1 MLLAQ
6 TAQGDTE
13 AFEKLYRECSAP
25 LYRVILRMLRIEAP
39 AQEVLQET
47 FVKIWSNSDRY
58 DPSKAKPM
66 VWMTRIA
73 KNHAIDTLRHQQ
85 IRVDLE
91 LDDSNM
97 VLDMLQENQFSSYP
111 TQLEHTNALLMC
123 LDQLK
128 EKPRYCVIRAYC
140 EGYSHEEL
148 SSLTGS
154 PIGTVKSWIRRSLE
168 SLKRCLNEHG

>member
-1 MLLAQ
+1 
-6 TAQGDTE
+6 
-13 AFEKLYRECSAP
+13 
-25 LYRVILRMLRIEAP
+25 MLRIEAS

-47 FVKIWSNSDRY
+47 FIKIWSNSGRY
-58 DPSKAKPM
+58 DRSKAKPM

-91 LDDSNM
+91 LDDSNV
-97 VLDMLQENQFSSYP
+97 VLDLLQENQFSSYP
-111 TQLEHTNALLMC
+111 KQLEQAGPLLLC
-123 LDQLK
+123 LDQLN

-148 SSLTGS
+148 SALTGS

-168 SLKRCLNEHG
+168 SLKRCLDEHS

>member
-1 MLLAQ
+1 MLR
-6 TAQGDTE
+6 TE
-13 AFEKLYRECSAP
+13 AL
-25 LYRVILRMLRIEAP
+25 

-47 FVKIWSNSDRY
+47 FIKIWSHSDRY
-58 DPSKAKPM
+58 DRNKAKPM

-73 KNHAIDTLRHQQ
+73 KNQAIDTLRRQQ

-91 LDDSNM
+91 LDDSNV
-97 VLDMLQENQFSSYP
+97 VLELLQENQFSPYP
-111 TQLEHTNALLMC
+111 MQLEQSSTLLLC

-128 EKPRYCVIRAYC
+128 EMQRYCVVRAYC

-148 SSLTGS
+148 SSITGS

-168 SLKRCLNEHG
+168 SLKRCLDDYN